1 MVVTSANQVQLGLVA
16 NLDALVVMGQGH
28 LDVVLSVIEFEPYDS
43 VSIPVILKNVLGIFF

>member
-1 MVVTSANQVQLGLVA
+1 LVVTSANQIQLGLVA

>member
-28 LDVVLSVIEFEPYDS
+28 LNVVLSVIEFEPDDS
-43 VSIPVILKNVLGIFF
+43 VSTPVILKNVLGIFF